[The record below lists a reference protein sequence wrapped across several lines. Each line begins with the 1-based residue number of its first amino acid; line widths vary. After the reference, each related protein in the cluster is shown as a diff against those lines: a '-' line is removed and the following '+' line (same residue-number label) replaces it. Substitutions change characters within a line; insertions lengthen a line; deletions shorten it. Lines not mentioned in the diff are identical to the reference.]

1 MSKNRDK
8 NETLNE
14 EYRQKTVELTKLN
27 HELRKLEDL
36 FNESQRISNL
46 GAWEVDLKSGKT
58 FWTKQVYEIHEVPQG
73 FDHNLVNGIEFYHP
87 EDRSIISEALNHTLE
102 TGEPFNVEC
111 RFITAKGNLR
121 WVRSTG
127 RKSVNSDGASSL
139 VGAFQDI
146 TDSKI
151 QRDEIENFF
160 KVNLDLLC
168 IADLDGNF
176 IKTNEA
182 WEEVLGY
189 STSELN
195 KRKFLDFIHP
205 DDMESTLEAM
215 KNLGNGQIIM
225 NFVNRYRSKDGSY
238 RWIEWR
244 SRPKENLIYAAA
256 RDITDRLQEKQ
267 KLAMVLAKNQAILD
281 ASTQV
286 SIIAIDFNGNIISF
300 NKGAENQLG
309 YSESEVL
316 GKSVK
321 ELLLF
326 EEEIKK
332 NNIELTGN
340 SNETISDFENLIEY
354 VKSGNTILREWTLK
368 RKDESSFP
376 VILSITP
383 IKQDDEPFGIL
394 GVGIDISDLKKAE
407 KDIKRLLELSQDQN
421 DRLKNFAHIV
431 SHNLRSHASGI
442 LGMLEILKMEEPE
455 LYSNEYVQYL
465 KKGANNL
472 QKTIQHLTEVV
483 KSSYL
488 DEDELKIIPLK
499 PVVERNIDS
508 LITTA
513 EKNKIQLLNLV
524 NDEIYIRAIPAY
536 LDSIIMN
543 FITNSI
549 KYADK
554 NKNSYLKITA
564 WKTENNTVV
573 QFTDNG
579 LGIDMDK
586 FGGQLF
592 ELYKTFH
599 NHSESSGIGLHITKN
614 QIQAMGGTV
623 EVESAPGIGTTFRVV
638 LRN

>member
-58 FWTKQVYEIHEVPQG
+58 FWTKQVYEIHELPQG

-127 RKSVNSDGASSL
+127 RKSVNSDGASIL

-195 KRKFLDFIHP
+195 KRKFLDYIHP

-215 KNLGNGQIIM
+215 KNMGNGEIIM

-286 SIIAIDFNGNIISF
+286 SIIAIDFHGNIISF

-321 ELLLF
+321 EFLLF

-340 SNETISDFENLIEY
+340 SNETISDFENLIQY

-368 RKDESSFP
+368 RKDGSSFP
-376 VILSITP
+376 VILSNTP
-383 IKQDDEPFGIL
+383 INQHDEPIGIL

-586 FGGQLF
+586 YGSQLF

-599 NHSESSGIGLHITKN
+599 NHSESSGIGLHITNN